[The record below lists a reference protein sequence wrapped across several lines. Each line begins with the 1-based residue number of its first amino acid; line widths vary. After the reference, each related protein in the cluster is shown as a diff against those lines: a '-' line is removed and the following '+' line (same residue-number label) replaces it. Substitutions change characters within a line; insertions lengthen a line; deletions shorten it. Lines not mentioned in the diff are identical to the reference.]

1 MCAGELDW
9 CVFAQGNSQNPL
21 VKNWTVNPPRVHQH
35 PAAVGQDFKS
45 LITGNSFFRI
55 LSGVWVVVSWILGVC
70 LGVFFIWFGDY
81 GGWRGEVCH
90 EFLSLLPLFFLP
102 IFCFHAIMQVQD
114 QHQNL
119 SLSSHE
125 GQKPLISNSQA
136 EKMVRDLSNLIYHVL
151 FLVLYVDTMQPKI
164 LTVERIT
171 LNYPA
176 EFSEGGAIQE
186 NCTLLQCVHVQ

>member
-1 MCAGELDW
+1 
-9 CVFAQGNSQNPL
+9 
-21 VKNWTVNPPRVHQH
+21 
-35 PAAVGQDFKS
+35 
-45 LITGNSFFRI
+45 
-55 LSGVWVVVSWILGVC
+55 
-70 LGVFFIWFGDY
+70 
-81 GGWRGEVCH
+81 
-90 EFLSLLPLFFLP
+90 
-102 IFCFHAIMQVQD
+102 MQVQD

-136 EKMVRDLSNLIYHVL
+136 EKMVRDLPNLIYHVL
-151 FLVLYVDTMQPKI
+151 FLVLYVDTVQHKI

-186 NCTLLQCVHVQ
+186 NCTFLQCVHVQ